1 MVIKLGFYGIGF
13 MGSGAVRYAYEKH
26 WAEIVAAV
34 DIDPKKVGMDVGLVA
49 GLNAEIGVTISND
62 PDVLREAD
70 VVVHTTSSYLR
81 TVYPQIMEIIR
92 RRAHVVSSCE
102 QLAFPYIVDSELAA
116 SIDREA
122 KKQGVT
128 VLGTGINPGFAMDT
142 LPIIMTAPTE
152 RVESIRVTRR
162 LNAGK
167 RRIPLQRKIGAG
179 MSREEFLE
187 AIHTGRITGHVGLEQ
202 SIALIASAMR
212 WPLDRIEVDEVEPV
226 ILDREVSSDWITVE
240 PGRVAGVRQK
250 ARGISGGRVVIEHEF
265 AAYIGCED
273 EFDRIEINGVPSFV
287 VEVKPCIHGD
297 LGAISMLINSIPQV
311 VKAGPGLITMK
322 DLPLPHYS
330 P

>member
-1 MVIKLGFYGIGF
+1 MVIRLGFYGIGV

-34 DIDPKKVGMDVGLVA
+34 DIDPKKVGMDVGLIA
-49 GLNAEIGVTISND
+49 GLNTEIGVSISND

-70 VVVHTTSSYLR
+70 VVIHTTSSYLKA
-81 TVYPQIMEIIR
+81 VYPQIMEIIK

-102 QLAFPYIVDSELAA
+102 QLAFPYIVDSELAT

-142 LPIIMTAPTE
+142 LPIVMTAPTE
-152 RVESIRVTRR
+152 KVEAIRVIRR

-167 RRIPLQRKIGAG
+167 RRIPFQKKIGAG
-179 MSREEFLE
+179 MTKEEFFE
-187 AIHTGRITGHVGLEQ
+187 AMRSGRITGHVGLEQ

-212 WPLDRIEVDEVEPV
+212 WPLDRIEVNEVEPV
-226 ILDREVSSDWITVE
+226 ILDREVSSNWTTVK
-240 PGRVAGVRQK
+240 PGMVAGVRQR

-265 AAYIGCED
+265 TAYIGCEE
-273 EFDRIEINGVPSFV
+273 EFDRIEIEGVPSFA

-297 LGAISMLINSIPQV
+297 FGAVSMLVNSIPQV
-311 VKAGPGLITMK
+311 IKAKPGLITMK